1 MGPDRKL
8 RILAGALGGLWL
20 LLMFRAAQVQLVQ
33 HTRWEREALLV
44 QSRREPISAHRGEIR
59 TADGGVLARSVA
71 NWSLAVDPS
80 KVKDPDALTAT
91 LDSLGLVSAAEFRRR
106 LDEHSASRFAWVN
119 RDILPETTIDVLRRR
134 FPALSVRTE
143 DKRLYPMGRAGGSI
157 AGIVGRDQA
166 ALGGLETVYDAVL
179 RGRDGEEILLSDATA
194 PDFQGFD
201 RTVVRETEPGADI
214 ETTIHARIQEI
225 VLGRM
230 EAGVA
235 REGASGGLCIVTRP
249 ATGEILAMVQVP
261 SADPADPLTWN
272 KSNLRVRP
280 ATDSFEPGSSFKLV
294 AFAAAAEAGLI
305 DPEEPINCMGGKRA
319 CPGGKPISDHE
330 PYGVLKVWEVLAHSS
345 NIGSGV
351 IAERAGAERFY
362 RMEKALG
369 FGEATGIPLPG
380 EGTGRIAEPAQWSA
394 RSLITM
400 AFGQEVSVTATQM
413 AMAYGAVANGG
424 NLMRP
429 LLVRAIRN
437 ADGSPREIIQPELVR
452 PVLRPDVARELCGL
466 FRRVVTDGTG
476 KKGEIERL
484 RPAGKTST
492 AQKFIREEGAY
503 SSRKYVASFVGFAP
517 YDEPQVLCLVLLDEP
532 TSSIYG
538 GNVAAPLFREIV
550 SDIWPFIA
558 GEEAPPDERS
568 VVWKRREPDARRPV
582 PAVEGIASALAGRI
596 VRESGFR
603 PRLVGVG
610 ERVSRTEPAS
620 GEMLLPGSVVTLRA
634 GTTGDSGFV
643 ASAMPDVRG
652 LSLRDALLRV
662 RSAGGGVRAQGR
674 GWVLSQFPDPGA
686 PLEPGARCLLTLGPD
701 SSRAYTEFLD
711 SGRRTSWAVA
721 AGNSA
726 PEPPQ

>member
-1 MGPDRKL
+1 MGPDRRL
-8 RILAGALGGLWL
+8 RLVAWALAGLWL
-20 LLMFRAAQVQLVQ
+20 LLLCRAAVVQLVQ
-33 HTRWEREALLV
+33 HAYWEEKALLT
-44 QSRREPISAHRGEIR
+44 QSRRELISAHRGEIR
-59 TADGGVLARSVA
+59 TSDGGVLARSVA
-71 NWSLAVDPS
+71 NWSLAVDPTM
-80 KVKDPDALTAT
+80 VKNPDGLAAA
-91 LDSLGLVSAAEFRRR
+91 LDSLGLMKPEDFRAR
-106 LDEHSASRFAWVN
+106 LRERSTSRFAWVN
-119 RDILPETTIDVLRRR
+119 RDILPETTVDALRRR
-134 FPALSVRTE
+134 FPALVVRTE

-166 ALGGLETVYDAVL
+166 LGGLETVYDSVL
-179 RGRDGEEILLSDATA
+179 RGRDGEQVLMSDATA
-194 PDFQGFD
+194 PDFQGFE
-201 RTVVRETEPGADI
+201 RTVVRDPESGADI

-225 VLGRM
+225 VLGRL

-235 REGASGGLCIVTRP
+235 REGAAGGLCIVTRP
-249 ATGEILAMVQVP
+249 STGEILAMVQVP
-261 SADPADPLTWN
+261 SADPADPQTWN
-272 KSNLRVRP
+272 KATLRVRP

-294 AFAAAAEAGLI
+294 AFAAATEAGVL
-305 DPEEPINCMGGKRA
+305 DPEDAINCMGGQRA
-319 CPGGKPISDHE
+319 CPGGKPIKDHE
-330 PYGVLKVWEVLAHSS
+330 RYGVLKAWEVLAHSS

-380 EGTGRIAEPAQWSA
+380 EGTGRIAEPATWSA

-429 LLVRAIRN
+429 LLVRTVRN
-437 ADGSPREIIQPELVR
+437 ADGSPREVIQAELVR
-452 PVLRPDVARELCGL
+452 PVLRKEVARELRTL

-476 KKGEIERL
+476 KKAEIERL

-503 SSRKYVASFVGFAP
+503 SSRRYVASFVGFAP

-558 GEEAPPDERS
+558 GEEMPSDERS
-568 VVWKRREPDARRPV
+568 TVFKQTEPDSRCPV
-582 PAVEGIASALAGRI
+582 PSVEGLAPALAGRI
-596 VRESGFR
+596 VREAGFR
-603 PRLVGVG
+603 PRLLGAG
-610 ERVSRTEPAS
+610 ERVLRSEPAS
-620 GEMLLPGSVVTLRA
+620 GEMLLPESVVTLRVGSA
-634 GTTGDSGFV
+634 GDSGFV

-652 LSLRDALLRV
+652 RSLRDALLRV
-662 RSAGGGVRAQGR
+662 RSAGGGVQADGC

-711 SGRRTSWAVA
+711 SERRTSWAVA
-721 AGNSA
+721 VGNSA
-726 PEPPQ
+726 PPSPQ